1 PTTAGY
7 SMTSVGYAL
16 RDTAKKLLE
25 DVVEADH
32 MFAVLYELDEGD
44 DWRDESVW
52 VKAAP
57 MIGVSPSREFVRK
70 YRDDALATPGLEGEF
85 RVKQCNTWLHAA
97 STWLSVDA
105 WHKCADRMIP
115 LESFLHEPCWIGV
128 DLAERDDIAAVAL
141 CFRKGENI
149 HVFVRGYLPA
159 LVVSERSRTVPQYLE
174 WVRSGE
180 LRTTPGNM
188 TDYSIIEADLRED
201 CESFDVREI
210 VIERYGALNLAA
222 NLSASGLTVRLEQK
236 VAKTFTAPAKE
247 LEARIKA
254 GQMRHPGTAF
264 LTWQISNCC
273 VDRRRD
279 GSLLPTKDAP
289 NSANKIDAVDA
300 VLLAMSG
307 MLTAS
312 TVPAAEPRIFF
323 LEA

>member
-1 PTTAGY
+1 
-7 SMTSVGYAL
+7 
-16 RDTAKKLLE
+16 
-25 DVVEADH
+25 
-32 MFAVLYELDEGD
+32 
-44 DWRDESVW
+44 
-52 VKAAP
+52 
-57 MIGVSPSREFVRK
+57 
-70 YRDDALATPGLEGEF
+70 
-85 RVKQCNTWLHAA
+85 VKQCNTWLHAA
-97 STWLSVDA
+97 STWLSVEG
-105 WHKCADRMIP
+105 WNKCADRTLS
-115 LESFLHEPCWIGV
+115 LEQFKHEPCWIGV
-128 DLAERDDIAAVAL
+128 DLAERDDISAVAL
-141 CFRKGENI
+141 CFRKNDA
-149 HVFVRGYLPA
+149 HVVFVRGYLPA

-188 TDYSIIEADLRED
+188 TDYSIIEADIRED
-201 CESFDVREI
+201 CETFDVREI

-236 VAKTFTAPAKE
+236 VAKTFTAPSKE

-254 GQMRHPGTAF
+254 GQMRHPGTSF

-307 MLTAS
+307 MLAAP
-312 TVPAAEPRIFF
+312 TVEKREPRIFF